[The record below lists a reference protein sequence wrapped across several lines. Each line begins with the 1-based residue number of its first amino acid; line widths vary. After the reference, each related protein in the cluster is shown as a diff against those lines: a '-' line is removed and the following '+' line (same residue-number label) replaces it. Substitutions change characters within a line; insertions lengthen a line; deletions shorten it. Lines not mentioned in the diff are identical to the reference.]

1 MKKRVDDKSIEKQE
15 PAAKKAK
22 KNVASDEAAPKKLVT
37 KKSLKSDDK
46 KVIKGKFEKP
56 LGAKKFGK
64 ASSALAKNNG
74 KFTNKNNQE
83 NSGEKPDW
91 KVFKK
96 EKKELRE
103 KRKSKKLNEV
113 YDVSVKAK
121 QIGETLRQANCSPAE
136 REKLCSQ
143 LFTLFNGNFNKLVF
157 THDMSRIVQWL
168 LKYCNDKIRQSIVDE
183 VKSSIV
189 LMLQSKYAKNCI
201 KKALRYGNDE
211 VRQKILTA
219 CIGNVVKLMS
229 HTIAS
234 PIIDKAYT
242 SWANEKIKNYFKQ
255 EFYGDMYTQSKD
267 DKITTLKDVFA
278 EATDM
283 KSATLS
289 AVKINLLRVLNKNL
303 VGSAVIQTVLA
314 EYLALC
320 SEEDRNELIVM
331 LRDSIVEL
339 SKTKDGAK
347 VAMFCIWHGTPKD
360 RKLSLKAI
368 KDNVQDLATSEHGHL
383 ILMAMFDSID
393 DTVLMKKILIPE
405 LLSDINGLISTEY
418 GRKIILYLV
427 ARRDPRHFH
436 PEFIALLQEGDGNA
450 VSKKPAEIREK
461 ELLQA
466 VIDCFLESITT
477 VTSVWLESGTI
488 AMVTLSIL
496 KAGQGEKLTDA
507 FTAITEY
514 LIDINSIIKED
525 EIKYSAVE
533 HPGLHMMLKK
543 LICADKKLVEKNEC
557 TFGEILIAKLDDSII
572 KRWIEFNRACFLLI
586 LLLENESESVKNNLI
601 SILKGSVKLL
611 KCKKH
616 PAASILLK
624 KIK

>member
-1 MKKRVDDKSIEKQE
+1 MKRVDDKSVEKPE
-15 PAAKKAK
+15 PASKKAK
-22 KNVASDEAAPKKLVT
+22 KNVASDEAAPKKLLT

-46 KVIKGKFEKP
+46 KKVMKGKFEKP
-56 LGAKKFGK
+56 LAVKKFGK
-64 ASSALAKNNG
+64 PSSALSKNNG
-74 KFTNKNNQE
+74 KFINKNNQG
-83 NSGEKPDW
+83 NSDEKPDW

-121 QIGETLRQANCSPAE
+121 QIGEKLREANCTPAE

-168 LKYCNDKIRQSIVDE
+168 LKYCDEKIRQSIVDE
-183 VKSSIV
+183 IQPSIV
-189 LMLQSKYAKNCI
+189 LMLQSTYAKKCI
-201 KKALRYGNDE
+201 QKASKYGNKQIG
-211 VRQKILTA
+211 QKILTA
-219 CIGNVVKLMS
+219 CNGNVVKLMS

-234 PIIDKAYT
+234 PIVDAIYT
-242 SWANEKIKNYFKQ
+242 KWADEKTKNYFKQ
-255 EFYGDMYTQSKD
+255 EFFGDMYTQSKD
-267 DKITTLKDVFA
+267 DKITTLKDVFGV
-278 EATDM
+278 ATDM

-303 VGSAVIQTVLA
+303 MGSALIQAVLV
-314 EYLALC
+314 EYLTLC
-320 SEEDRNELIVM
+320 SEEDRSELIVM
-331 LRDSIVEL
+331 LRNSIVEL

-347 VAMFCIWHGTPKD
+347 VAMLCIWHGTPKD

-405 LLSDINGLISTEY
+405 LLSSLNGLILSEY
-418 GRKIILYLV
+418 GKKVILYLV
-427 ARRDPRHFH
+427 ARRDTQHFH
-436 PEFIALLQEGDGNA
+436 PDFIALLQEGDGNA
-450 VSKKPAEIREK
+450 VSKKSAEIREK

-466 VIDCFLESITT
+466 VIDSFLESITT
-477 VTSVWLESGTI
+477 ETSVWLANGSI
-488 AMVTLSIL
+488 AMVTLAIL
-496 KAGQGEKLTDA
+496 KAGHGEKLTDA

-514 LIDINSIIKED
+514 LIDINSVIE
-525 EIKYSAVE
+525 EGETKYSAVE

-543 LICADKKLVEKNEC
+543 LICADKKLIEKNES

-572 KRWIEFNRACFLLI
+572 QRWIEFNRGCFLLI
-586 LLLENESESVKNNLI
+586 LLLENESESVASNLI
-601 SILKGSVKLL
+601 SILKNSQKSL

-616 PAASILLK
+616 SGASILLK

>member
-1 MKKRVDDKSIEKQE
+1 MKRVDDKSAEKHE
-15 PAAKKAK
+15 PTAKKAK
-22 KNVASDEAAPKKLVT
+22 KNVASDKAAPEKLLT
-37 KKSLKSDDK
+37 KKSSKSDDK
-46 KVIKGKFEKP
+46 KKLIKGKFEKP

-64 ASSALAKNNG
+64 ASLALAKNNG
-74 KFTNKNNQE
+74 KFTNTNNQE

-96 EKKELRE
+96 EKKELKE

-121 QIGETLRQANCSPAE
+121 QIGEKLRQANCSPAE

-143 LFTLFNGNFNKLVF
+143 LFTLFNGNFNKLIF

-168 LKYCNDKIRQSIVDE
+168 LKYCNDKIRQSIMDE

-201 KKALRYGNDE
+201 KKAVKYGNDE
-211 VRQKILTA
+211 IRQKILTA

-234 PIIDKAYT
+234 PIIDNAYKR
-242 SWANEKIKNYFKQ
+242 ANEKTKNYFKQ
-255 EFYGDMYTQSKD
+255 EFFGDMYTQSKD
-267 DKITTLKDVFA
+267 DKIKTLKDVFA

-303 VGSAVIQTVLA
+303 VGSAVIHTVLA
-314 EYLALC
+314 EYLELC
-320 SEEDRNELIVM
+320 SEEDRNELIIM

-347 VAMFCIWHGTPKD
+347 VAMLCIWHGTPKD

-405 LLSDINGLISTEY
+405 LLSDIHSLISSEY
-418 GRKIILYLV
+418 GRKVILYLV
-427 ARRDPRHFH
+427 ARRDPRHFR
-436 PEFIALLQEGDGNA
+436 PELIALLQKGDGNA

-477 VTSVWLESGTI
+477 VTLVWLASGTI

-496 KAGQGEKLTDA
+496 EAGQGEKLKDA

-514 LIDINSIIKED
+514 LIDINSVAEEG
-525 EIKYSAVE
+525 EIRYSAVE

-543 LICADKKLVEKNEC
+543 LICGDKKLVEKNEC

-572 KRWIEFNRACFLLI
+572 QRWIEFNRACFLLI
-586 LLLENESESVKNNLI
+586 LLLENESESVRNNLI

-616 PAASILLK
+616 SGASILLK